1 MITWQI
7 KRFSQLTTLQ
17 LYQMLKLRVDVFVVE
32 QQCAYAELDDKD
44 HHQGVYH
51 LLGYQG
57 DVLVA
62 CARLL
67 PQGLSYPSVSI
78 GRVAI
83 SERHR
88 GEGLGHQLLQEA
100 LKACDAVWPNE
111 SIEIGAQHHLSAFYQ
126 RHDFKP
132 SSTMY
137 LEDGIEHIDMT
148 LEK

>member
-1 MITWQI
+1 MVTWQI

-57 DVLVA
+57 EALVA

-83 SERHR
+83 SETHR
-88 GEGLGHQLLQEA
+88 GSGLGHQLLKESLQ
-100 LKACDAVWPNE
+100 ACDTAWPNE
-111 SIEIGAQHHLSAFYQ
+111 PIELGAQYHLAAFYQ
-126 RHDFKP
+126 QHGFRP
-132 SSTMY
+132 MSAMY
-137 LEDGIEHIDMT
+137 LEDGIEHIDMK